1 MMFSTASV
9 VLCCCC
15 SCCFYCFSAFCKRI
29 STIMIEREM
38 LVKHQEQK
46 KLKKEI
52 KALSVQLKIAL
63 VILVH
68 TTLLHQINIVV
79 KSTTKFIAKTMEK
92 NYLENL
98 ENVIKRVVS
107 RVVYE
112 SVKMPYTIF
121 CHARLIMTKFLHLIM
136 DQINTCHI
144 RRVIISS
151 THILSYFTKII
162 YAIYPIYLS
171 KIWHIRKQNYE
182 IPVKNIVKL
191 KDLLNRRKL
200 YKSC

>member
-1 MMFSTASV
+1 
-9 VLCCCC
+9 
-15 SCCFYCFSAFCKRI
+15 
-29 STIMIEREM
+29 MIEREM
-38 LVKHQEQK
+38 LVKRQEQK

-79 KSTTKFIAKTMEK
+79 KSTTKFIAKAMEK

-98 ENVIKRVVS
+98 ENVIKKMVS

-121 CHARLIMTKFLHLIM
+121 CHA
-136 DQINTCHI
+136 
-144 RRVIISS
+144 
-151 THILSYFTKII
+151 
-162 YAIYPIYLS
+162 
-171 KIWHIRKQNYE
+171 
-182 IPVKNIVKL
+182 
-191 KDLLNRRKL
+191 
-200 YKSC
+200 